1 MKDLLFEM
9 LLGFFLLSVF
19 CLLRVFFCSFLGFGV
34 VGVFLAAFGNFH
46 IVPFLEIGIFCF
58 GFVWPDL
65 SHNNAKSYCIVV

>member
-1 MKDLLFEM
+1 MRDLLFEM
-9 LLGFFLLSVF
+9 LLVFFLLSGF
-19 CLLRVFFCSFLGFGV
+19 CLLRFFCSFLGFGV
-34 VGVFLAAFGNFH
+34 VGGFLTAFGNFH